1 MRGHASILAT
11 PGDAPLISQGRGR
24 FLCEESPV
32 LAVGVHCAQK
42 RDWNGKRRDG
52 MRINA
57 LRATSFF
64 QGILPFS
71 SDRARLRRGEAVNF
85 GAKKINSSRKG
96 K

>member
-1 MRGHASILAT
+1 MKR
-11 PGDAPLISQGRGR
+11 D
-24 FLCEESPV
+24 PV
-32 LAVGVHCAQK
+32 LAAGVHCAQK

-64 QGILPFS
+64 QGILLFS
-71 SDRARLRRGEAVNF
+71 SDRTRLRGGEAVNF